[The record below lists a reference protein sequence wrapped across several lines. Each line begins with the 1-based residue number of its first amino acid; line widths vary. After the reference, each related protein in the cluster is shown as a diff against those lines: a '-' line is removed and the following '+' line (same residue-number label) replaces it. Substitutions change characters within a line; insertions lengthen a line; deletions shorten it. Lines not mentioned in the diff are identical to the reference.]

1 MNGPVGAILLILA
14 TLFPFL
20 AMPLLWRRM
29 KRVRDHAYDKSP
41 PPKRETAWEEKLE
54 TRDGLNLVH
63 THETD
68 ENLIG
73 LGDRSRHAPWPLNN
87 Q

>member
-1 MNGPVGAILLILA
+1 MSGPVAAIMLITA
-14 TLFPFL
+14 ALFPFL

-29 KRVRDHAYDKSP
+29 KRVRAHAYDKAP

-68 ENLIG
+68 DNLIG
-73 LGDRSRHAPWPLNN
+73 LGERSRHAPWPLSN